1 MTNLIHADV
10 SVSNVHPADALA
22 EIRAEIK
29 ALQVREAFFRGKL
42 MADGASLVGE
52 AYEATIDH
60 QKTMRLDQ
68 EKLAKALGDLEPF
81 KSENVLVMVRVK
93 KRK

>member
-10 SVSNVHPADALA
+10 LPSNVHPADALA
-22 EIRAEIK
+22 DIRAEIK
-29 ALQVREAFFRGKL
+29 SLQVKEAHIRAKL
-42 MADGASLVGE
+42 LIENASLIGD
-52 AYEATIDH
+52 AYEATIEH

-81 KSENVLVMVRVK
+81 KSESTLVMVRVK
-93 KRK
+93 RRK

>member
-10 SVSNVHPADALA
+10 SLSNVHPADALA

-42 MADGASLVGE
+42 MAEDASLIGA
-52 AYEATIDH
+52 AYQATVETH
-60 QKTMRLDQ
+60 KTMRLDQ
-68 EKLAKALGDLEPF
+68 EKLTKALGDLEPF
-81 KSENVLVMVRVK
+81 KSESVLVMVRVK

>member
-10 SVSNVHPADALA
+10 ALSNVHPADALA
-22 EIRAEIK
+22 EIRSQIK
-29 ALQVREAFFRGKL
+29 ALQVREALLREKL
-42 MADGASLVGE
+42 LADKSSLVGE

-60 QKTMRLDQ
+60 QKTTRLDQ
-68 EKLAKALGDLEPF
+68 EKLAKAIGDLEPF
-81 KSENVLVMVRVK
+81 KTESVLVMVRVK

>member
-10 SVSNVHPADALA
+10 SLSNVHPADALA

-29 ALQVREAFFRGKL
+29 ALQVREAFFRSKL
-42 MADGASLVGE
+42 MADGANLVGE
-52 AYEATIDH
+52 AYEANIDH

-81 KSENVLVMVRVK
+81 KSENVMVMVRVK

>member
-1 MTNLIHADV
+1 MTNPIHVDV
-10 SVSNVHPADALA
+10 PMSNVHPADALA

-29 ALQVREAFFRGKL
+29 ALQVREAFFRAKL
-42 MADGASLVGE
+42 MADDATLVGE
-52 AYEATIDH
+52 AYEAVVET

-68 EKLAKALGDLEPF
+68 EKLRTALGDLEKF
-81 KSENVLVMVRVK
+81 KSESSMVVVRVK

>member
-1 MTNLIHADV
+1 MTNLIHADM

-29 ALQVREAFFRGKL
+29 ALQVREALLREKLLADRG
-42 MADGASLVGE
+42 SLIGE

-81 KSENVLVMVRVK
+81 KSESVLVMVRVK